1 MSEDNGKKISISR
14 REALKTFG
22 TITGGATTVVTVV
35 GALYGL
41 SQERTDKEETAGL
54 LQAFKGK
61 IEPVSPETEDQLDHR
76 LAELGID
83 LNNVSTFKIKVN
95 EEGGIGFAE
104 TRFALLGRTEDKNP
118 RMFIQ
123 DQNNNFLELSYWRTP
138 DAEGEVVNWYIPGED
153 VEDGKGIPGAV
164 GMQDILAYRITKDRQ
179 FGSDLYYLPP
189 ESELPALR
197 QLNDLGGQMVT
208 VSLDGLTSESKQ
220 RLISVKP

>member
-1 MSEDNGKKISISR
+1 MYEDSKISR
-14 REALKTFG
+14 RDFLKLG
-22 TITGGATTVVTVV
+22 GLVMGGAAMV
-35 GALYGL
+35 GPLAALYNL
-41 SQERTDKEETAGL
+41 SQGRTRKEESL
-54 LQAFKGK
+54 PFLESLNSR
-61 IEPVSPETEDQLDHR
+61 IEPLISEEKAVIENKLVENGVNSE
-76 LAELGID
+76 G
-83 LNNVSTFKIKVN
+83 VSTFKIKVN
-95 EEGGIGFAE
+95 EEGGMGFAE

-179 FGSDLYYLPP
+179 FGSGLYYLPP

-220 RLISVKP
+220 RLISVRP